1 MLSIAIK
8 EQNSHF
14 EHGLKIIMTRLANQW
29 QQKIDF
35 LPPEEIDNADIAFLA
50 LDDDWFS
57 AGCYQIPM
65 HTQHQLRVIICNKCD
80 KEKLMFRPCL
90 YMLPHIYR
98 EDDVE
103 EITRKM
109 ILIIHKRALRH
120 SVPSGICHYCT
131 TRHFSVTERHLLKL
145 IASGYHLSET
155 AALLSLSEEQTK
167 SLRRS
172 IMRKLHVK
180 TEQQFLKYIRVNL
193 HFLLS
198 K

>member
-65 HTQHQLRVIICNKCD
+65 CIPNIS
-80 KEKLMFRPCL
+80 
-90 YMLPHIYR
+90 Y
-98 EDDVE
+98 
-103 EITRKM
+103 
-109 ILIIHKRALRH
+109 
-120 SVPSGICHYCT
+120 G
-131 TRHFSVTERHLLKL
+131 
-145 IASGYHLSET
+145 
-155 AALLSLSEEQTK
+155 
-167 SLRRS
+167 
-172 IMRKLHVK
+172 
-180 TEQQFLKYIRVNL
+180 
-193 HFLLS
+193 
-198 K
+198 